1 MMKKLIYKT
10 YLNAFTE
17 QTQTMSSPISIVI
30 VEKAGTLKEL
40 HVKHFDELELY
51 KKAGFKTNSS
61 FEQRQ
66 VWKNIQTK
74 SNTYEHIAIYGK
86 VKGNAGKE
94 NKYDFPPPIDTTLFF
109 GNMVIVH
116 YDKSF
121 LPKNLSVEEWESIYS
136 KLFGGFESLDDSDGE
151 EEEEEEIDPSKLT
164 KYGYEKDGFV
174 VDDDDDDCL
183 EYDSELSEEEYFD

>member
-1 MMKKLIYKT
+1 
-10 YLNAFTE
+10 
-17 QTQTMSSPISIVI
+17 MSSSISIII
-30 VEKAGTLKEL
+30 VEKTGTLKGL
-40 HVKHFDELELY
+40 HVKHFDEMELY
-51 KKAGFKTNSS
+51 KKAGFKTKDY
-61 FEQRQ
+61 FEQRH

-74 SNTYEHIAIYGK
+74 TNTYDHIAVYGK
-86 VKGNAGKE
+86 IKGNAGKE

-136 KLFGGFESLDDSDGE
+136 TLFGGFESLDDSDGDE
-151 EEEEEEIDPSKLT
+151 EEEEEVVDPSKLN

-174 VDDDDDDCL
+174 VDDEDEECL